1 MRFFNIFIISKGSF
15 VCSDDNSYGTDIRC
29 EVDSIY
35 YRGSRKYCRLLFD
48 LDGINKSV
56 NVRLKSCKLIV

>member
-15 VCSDDNSYGTDIRC
+15 VCSDDNSYGADIRC
-29 EVDSIY
+29 EVDNIY
-35 YRGSRKYCRLLFD
+35 YRGNRKYCRLSFTM
-48 LDGINKSV
+48 DGTSRFV